1 MKAPAFSSSPPSPP
15 QQQPGPPSAAV
26 SQSAAPPKKKRN
38 LPGNPNPGAE
48 VIALSPKTLLATSRF
63 VCQVCGKG
71 FQREQNLQLHRRGHN
86 LPWNLKRKSPDE
98 RRRVYLCPEPTCA
111 HHDPSRALGD
121 LTGVKKHYCRKHGEK
136 RWKCDQC
143 SRRYAVLS
151 DWKAHAKICGTR
163 EYRCHCGILFSRR
176 DSYITHRA
184 FCDALAQENA
194 RLPPATG
201 MSGAAISGHLYA
213 NKGVSY
219 LGLPQFNS
227 HLPAAGGSTNTHEQS
242 FNVDVPHLDT
252 ASFRPLPRSS
262 HGQPYLAGEGR
273 YDDLHGFNFEDP
285 PPLLEGAQFGF
296 GASSSSGNN
305 YFNKNLN
312 FFPTAGKNE
321 EDQSGGGHLVGP
333 APGGGNDATAMPLL
347 LASELMGHQ
356 AIAGSNMSMTP
367 SLYDPGPSLPQ
378 SSATVT
384 LRKAA
389 QLGATSSFTGGIGGG
404 SLRSNERQYQ
414 KTMNSLGGG
423 EFSSD
428 HLMAAGGFRLAMQP
442 DDVEKEKLSTRNFL
456 ASAAP

>member
-1 MKAPAFSSSPPSPP
+1 MGSRAAGPVSEGPTGRSSRVEDSDGS
-15 QQQPGPPSAAV
+15 SAI
-26 SQSAAPPKKKRN
+26 SY
-38 LPGNPNPGAE
+38 PGAE

-163 EYRCHCGILFSRR
+163 EYRCHCGILFSRSTPQYYFHSIHYIAATYYCRR

-194 RLPPATG
+194 RLPPVTG
-201 MSGAAISGHLYA
+201 ISGHLYA

-242 FNVDVPHLDT
+242 FNVDAPHLDT
-252 ASFRPLPRSS
+252 ASFRPLLRSS

-273 YDDLHGFNFEDP
+273 YDDLHGFN
-285 PPLLEGAQFGF
+285 F

-333 APGGGNDATAMPLL
+333 APGGGNDATAMSLL
-347 LASELMGHQ
+347 LASEIMGHQ
-356 AIAGSNMSMTP
+356 EVAGFNMSMTP
-367 SLYDPGPSLPQ
+367 SLYGPGPPLPQ
-378 SSATVT
+378 LSAAVM

-389 QLGATSSFTGGIGGG
+389 QLGDTSSFTGIGGG
-404 SLRSNERQYQ
+404 PLRSNERQYQ

-423 EFSSD
+423 EFASD